1 MADRNYGELVIFTRG
16 EYRERLMANIHTL
29 PNVEKMHLFGEEMP
43 TDDDEA
49 QPQISGAVAESISWR
64 NHGTDQE
71 AAQGLPAACDQ
82 PGRSHHHG
90 DGRGVV
96 GRREIQHRTRIIN
109 AAVDACCR
117 GAGEPTHWR
126 AVRRGEHPWT
136 HWASLGLHRWTAC
149 AVMSTIEA
157 IMDRRRDTGSPALKA
172 EERQALR
179 DLGDAY
185 LGALPHLTN
194 ADLMRAEEL
203 VAVTIRRAL
212 AGSDK
217 RIEVAS
223 PEEGPGERGRPSRSE
238 RAITWP
244 RLSDAEV
251 EQLIADRGQRMPPDE
266 LHAARG
272 EVRHQQVSGHPDRTQ
287 AGQIGPNRPEPKR
300 VKRPKVRVN
309 LRIGLH
315 ARAKLHRLGGGA
327 WLEKVIGRRRYD
339 AH

>member
-1 MADRNYGELVIFTRG
+1 MGQTKKPRKAYRPRVINRAAHIITV
-16 EYRERLMANIHTL
+16 MC
-29 PNVEKMHLFGEEMP
+29 
-43 TDDDEA
+43 
-49 QPQISGAVAESISWR
+49 VAWL
-64 NHGTDQE
+64 ND
-71 AAQGLPAACDQ
+71 A
-82 PGRSHHHG
+82 
-90 DGRGVV
+90 
-96 GRREIQHRTRIIN
+96 EIQHRTRIIN

-126 AVRRGEHPWT
+126 ALFDAVNILDALGELGI
-136 HWASLGLHRWTAC
+136 ASVDGVH

-223 PEEGPGERGRPSRSE
+223 
-238 RAITWP
+238 
-244 RLSDAEV
+244 
-251 EQLIADRGQRMPPDE
+251 
-266 LHAARG
+266 
-272 EVRHQQVSGHPDRTQ
+272 
-287 AGQIGPNRPEPKR
+287 
-300 VKRPKVRVN
+300 
-309 LRIGLH
+309 
-315 ARAKLHRLGGGA
+315 
-327 WLEKVIGRRRYD
+327 
-339 AH
+339 